1 MKTWVADGLGANGS
15 HQLDLLRF
23 WLGDIGAISGQI
35 ATMVPERRDKE
46 TGASWRATADDQF
59 SFSAEMQSGAL
70 CSVFVS
76 SAARHGTGNRSQ
88 IFGSEG
94 TIMLADADEKLL
106 VARAGED
113 FADMSLRDPNAD
125 LPGVGTGI
133 WNVSFVALM
142 QELTAA
148 IREERDLARGATF
161 ADGHQCQ
168 IAMDAIRRSTDERR
182 WVTV

>member
-1 MKTWVADGLGANGS
+1 
-15 HQLDLLRF
+15 
-23 WLGDIGAISGQI
+23 
-35 ATMVPERRDKE
+35 
-46 TGASWRATADDQF
+46 
-59 SFSAEMQSGAL
+59 
-70 CSVFVS
+70 
-76 SAARHGTGNRSQ
+76 
-88 IFGSEG
+88 
-94 TIMLADADEKLL
+94 MLADADEKLL

-113 FADMSLRDPNAD
+113 YEDMSLRDPNAD
-125 LPGVGTGI
+125 LPGIGAGI

-148 IREERDLARGATF
+148 IREERELAWGATF